1 MTKLTTLLQMS
12 EQDSVPSD
20 HDIRNVAGAVKGYSE
35 LLHEDFGELINPELA
50 TVIQELATACNGM
63 EASLPTTTATQARVS
78 TTTSGTILAVDDA
91 EENRDLLRRYLGRD
105 GHQVLTANSG
115 AQALAVLQNTDVDLV
130 ILDLIMPG
138 MDGDEVLE
146 RIKSHEDWRSMGVI
160 VISGQQDRE
169 GIVRCIEAGA
179 DDYLF
184 KPFNPVLLRARI
196 KAGLERKR
204 WLDREQAY
212 REELERNQRFIRHT
226 FGRYV
231 SDEIVASL
239 LEEPEGLK
247 LGGDQREVSILM
259 ADIRQFTTLC
269 EGLEASEVVRLLNIY
284 LGEMSDIILE
294 HQGTIDEFIG
304 DAILAIFGAPVARE
318 DHARRAVNCALA
330 MQNAIGEVNR
340 INTEAGLPTIRVGI
354 SVNSGSVIAGNI
366 GSDKRTKYGV
376 VGHEVNLTSRIAD
389 QARGGEILISQSTL
403 DAIGKDLEIG
413 RRDRILA
420 KGINQPIDIFQV
432 LDLDNP
438 IETGGESL

>member
-1 MTKLTTLLQMS
+1 MTRLTEVLELSSAT
-12 EQDSVPSD
+12 PAPN
-20 HDIRNVAGAVKGYSE
+20 HDIRNLAGAVQGYAE
-35 LLHEDFGELINPELA
+35 LLHEDFGELLNPELV
-50 TVIQELATACNGM
+50 TVLQELVTASSGIDGLATTG
-63 EASLPTTTATQARVS
+63 SKSS
-78 TTTSGTILAVDDA
+78 TEVTPGTSGTILAVDDA
-91 EENRDLLRRYLGRD
+91 EENRDLLSRYLGRD
-105 GHQVLTANSG
+105 GHDVLTATSG
-115 AQALAVLQNTDVDLV
+115 AEALEILDNNPVDLV

-146 RIKSHEDWRSMGVI
+146 RIKGHEEWRSIGVI

-212 REELERNQRFIRHT
+212 RDELERNQRFIRHT

-269 EGLEASEVVRLLNIY
+269 EGLDASSVVRLLNIY

-318 DHARRAVNCALA
+318 DHARRAIRCALA
-330 MQNAIGEVNR
+330 MQESITEVNR

-376 VGHEVNLTSRIAD
+376 VGHEVNVTSRIAD
-389 QARGGEILISQSTL
+389 YARGGEILISQSTL
-403 DAIGKDLEIG
+403 EALGNDLEIG
-413 RRDRILA
+413 RHDRVAA
-420 KGINQPIDIFQV
+420 KGINQPIDIFQ
-432 LDLDNP
+432 LLNFHDSDEKMAP
-438 IETGGESL
+438 